1 MATTFDALIGTI
13 ARPYESSEPAAVRL
27 VAAEEIVAVDPD
39 LGSFLDI
46 DTPED
51 LARLTI
57 RGFPPSR

>member
-1 MATTFDALIGTI
+1 MVDRLTA
-13 ARPYESSEPAAVRL
+13 SEPAAVRL

-51 LARLTI
+51 FQQLQ
-57 RGFPPSR
+57 SR